1 VPSLIEFQRQMA
13 ETLLQEASTEGME
26 VHRATVLNALV
37 NALRLTFPTIVELTG
52 QEFFDQVATEYAR
65 RNPPEG
71 AVLYAY
77 GDGFPHHLRLNDG
90 ARTLPYLWDAARYDL
105 WIDRVA
111 HQAPDWR
118 TEAIAIDAELDVYL
132 VRSLTCL
139 RVDYPVN
146 LIRDAIEAGHPEE
159 LSEVDMRPRARYF
172 AIWRGPDGAAVKQ
185 LNAVSAG
192 FLASILKGL
201 DAGTAL
207 QLAVSQGPRNEA
219 LMAIHAHVVSAPFAR
234 MAWRQQQKLPAG

>member
-1 VPSLIEFQRQMA
+1 VSSLIDFQRQVA
-13 ETLLQEASTEGME
+13 ATLLQEASAEGME

-52 QEFFDQVATEYAR
+52 RDFFDQVAADYAR
-65 RNPPEG
+65 QNPPDC

-77 GDGFPHHLRLNDG
+77 GDGFAQHLRLHNG

-105 WIDRVA
+105 WIDRAA

-118 TEAIAIDAELDVYL
+118 NAAIAIDAELEIYL
-132 VRSLTCL
+132 VSSLTCL

-146 LIRDAIEAGHPEE
+146 LIRDAIEAGHTEE
-159 LSEVDMRPRARYF
+159 LSELDMSPRARYF
-172 AIWRGPDGAAVKQ
+172 AIWRGPDGAAVRQ
-185 LNAVSAG
+185 LNEASAG
-192 FLASILKGL
+192 FLACILNGL

-207 QLAVSQGPRNEA
+207 QHAVSRGRRNEA

-234 MAWRQQQKLPAG
+234 MTWRQ